1 MSQLAH
7 TSAPA
12 VAEVEVSAKRT
23 RRRFSAADKKAV
35 LDEADACTKSGEL
48 EALLRRKGIYS
59 SSLYAWRRA
68 RERGELD
75 GLAPK
80 RRRPLA
86 KVPSAAQKEVIE
98 LKRALAKTEA
108 RLKRSQA
115 SVELQNQSRS
125 PIFASSLLP
134 GWDHPSGE

>member
-7 TSAPA
+7 TSAP
-12 VAEVEVSAKRT
+12 AEVEVSAKRT

-35 LDEADACTKSGEL
+35 LDEADPCTKSGEL
-48 EALLRRKGIYS
+48 GALLRREGIYS

-68 RERGELD
+68 HGELD

-80 RRRPLA
+80 RRGPLA

-98 LKRALAKTEA
+98 LKRALAKIEA

-115 SVELQNQSRS
+115 LVELQNQSRS
-125 PIFASSLLP
+125 PIFASSLLR